1 MSLALAAN
9 AKVFLALEP
18 VDMRKGFDGLSAQVQ
33 QMLRLDPFSGCLFL
47 FRGRRGD
54 RLKAIYWDGSGLC
67 LYAKRLEK
75 GRFVW
80 PTTREG
86 SLRLTSAQWSMLI
99 EGLDWRRA
107 IVHTEPAAP
116 MLA

>member
-1 MSLALAAN
+1 MPATGTKVYLALA
-9 AKVFLALEP
+9 P

-33 QMLRLDPFSGCLFL
+33 QVLRLDPFSGSLFL
-47 FRGRRGD
+47 FRGKRGD
-54 RLKAIYWDGSGLC
+54 RLKAIHWDGGGLC

-80 PTTREG
+80 PSTREG
-86 SLRLTSAQWSMLI
+86 TLRLSAAQLSMLI

-107 IVHTEPAAP
+107 IVPAEPVVP
-116 MLA
+116 TLA